1 MSDWIWSIVR
11 YSRDENWLMEKKS
24 RKYLEIFNE
33 IIRWIFGAIKY
44 WQRYWKRDFDVNG
57 KLILIG
63 KYEWI
68 NKDRKRELN
77 LENVS

>member
-1 MSDWIWSIVR
+1 LSDWIWSIVR
-11 YSRDENWLMEKKS
+11 YSRDENRLMEKKS

-33 IIRWIFGAIKY
+33 IIRWIFGVIKY

-57 KLILIG
+57 KLILNG
-63 KYEWI
+63 KDEWI

-77 LENVS
+77 LENIS

>member
-33 IIRWIFGAIKY
+33 IIRWIFGVIKY

-57 KLILIG
+57 KLILNG
-63 KYEWI
+63 KDEWI